1 VQICLGA
8 GCRRFESCHSD
19 QILNEGDESPSI
31 YRSSGDRQESATE
44 RLRERMGSESAMACH
59 CKSLRPKLA
68 ALTANRAAG
77 EPLRLFI
84 SERRIATDE
93 SISANVQ

>member
-1 VQICLGA
+1 MQICLGA
-8 GCRRFESCHSD
+8 RCCRFESCHFD
-19 QILNEGDESPSI
+19 HKYPEGFCPRGI